1 MIPLFNFDGGP
12 TMLEWLG
19 QLCGKVNEIIANV
32 NNFHSIPPGG
42 YAGQVLGKRT
52 NDDYD
57 TEWVD
62 QTGGGGGGGGTVS
75 VEVGDTVTGDPGTD
89 ASVTNEGTDTH
100 VVLNFTIPRG
110 EPGAQG
116 PVGPAGADGKDG
128 KQGPQGVQ
136 GPPGQDG
143 AQGPAGEAA
152 TISVSETV
160 TGEPG
165 TEAAVENVGTA
176 NAASLKFTIPRGEPG
191 AQGPAG
197 ADGQPGK
204 QGPQGIQGPP
214 GHDGA
219 QGPAGPAGKGVPTG
233 GAAGQVLAKK
243 TATDYDTEWVDQTGG
258 GGGGGTVSV
267 EVGDTVTG
275 APGTDASV
283 TNAGTDTHVVLNF
296 TIPRGEPGAQG
307 PVGPAGADGQDGE
320 PGPQGIQGPPGHD
333 GAQGPAGEA
342 ATISV
347 SETVTGEPGTEA
359 AVENVGT
366 ANAASLKFT
375 IPRGEPGAQGPV
387 GPAGADGQPG
397 KQGPQGIQGPPGHD
411 GAQGP
416 AGPAGQGVPTG
427 GTAGQVLAK
436 KTATD
441 YDTEWVDQTGGG
453 GGGGTEWEDIE
464 LSNLTPYTIVYDN
477 FKFQVD
483 KSNNRHFRFF
493 GSINVIGFNNTGGSV
508 DFILRTNYQIDF
520 ATLTGV
526 SPKTSSITYGQC
538 ISLTTQENASIFSSY
553 TIPRFTFDDSGK
565 TTLIEFIFRGNYDA
579 SKHGTIDLVCI
590 SPYYEFYI

>member
-62 QTGGGGGGGGTVS
+62 QTGGGGGGGTVS

-116 PVGPAGADGKDG
+116 PVGPAGADGRDG
-128 KQGPQGVQ
+128 ERGPQGIQ
-136 GPPGQDG
+136 GPPGRDG

-191 AQGPAG
+191 AQGPEGPAG

-204 QGPQGIQGPP
+204 QGPPGIQGPP
-214 GHDGA
+214 GRDGA
-219 QGPAGPAGKGVPTG
+219 QGPAGPAGKGVP
-233 GAAGQVLAKK
+233 A
-243 TATDYDTEWVDQTGG
+243 
-258 GGGGGTVSV
+258 
-267 EVGDTVTG
+267 
-275 APGTDASV
+275 
-283 TNAGTDTHVVLNF
+283 
-296 TIPRGEPGAQG
+296 
-307 PVGPAGADGQDGE
+307 
-320 PGPQGIQGPPGHD
+320 
-333 GAQGPAGEA
+333 
-342 ATISV
+342 
-347 SETVTGEPGTEA
+347 
-359 AVENVGT
+359 
-366 ANAASLKFT
+366 
-375 IPRGEPGAQGPV
+375 
-387 GPAGADGQPG
+387 
-397 KQGPQGIQGPPGHD
+397 
-411 GAQGP
+411 
-416 AGPAGQGVPTG
+416 G

-436 KTATD
+436 KSATD

-453 GGGGTEWEDIE
+453 GGGGTEWEDKE
-464 LSNLTPYTIVYDN
+464 LVDFEPSTGVDWSNFHV
-477 FKFQVD
+477 QVD
-483 KSNNRHFRFF
+483 KNDNSHVRIYGHVFANIS
-493 GSINVIGFNNTGGSV
+493 GSANATANVTDYFKTISGASYPAQPATYLYIGMIVRCDYNKGECEIRPQSIESGMYWRGFT
-508 DFILRTNYQIDF
+508 IT
-520 ATLTGV
+520 V
-526 SPKTSSITYGQC
+526 SA
-538 ISLTTQENASIFSSY
+538 L
-553 TIPRFTFDDSGK
+553 DSGA
-565 TTLIEFIFRGNYDA
+565 A
-579 SKHGTIDLVCI
+579 SGWKLFYVPIT
-590 SPYYEFYI
+590 EFYI